1 MKKKNNWIKYLGVIS
16 VIVLLSACGRAS
28 DGVQQTNLS
37 VWDRLIIYPL
47 SQIIIW
53 LSELFG
59 NYYAIGIIVFTLII
73 RLLLFP
79 LNKMQLKSQREMQEL
94 QPELEKLR
102 ANYPNRDRESMM
114 QLRQAEQE
122 LMQEKGINQFAGC
135 LPLLIQLPVMMA
147 LYQTI
152 IKTEVLKQGHF
163 IWVNLGQPDPYFIL
177 PIIAAGLTW
186 LNSYLMMLS
195 NPKANQQVKWM
206 MYLMPL
212 MILFI
217 SLNLPSAVTLYW
229 VVSNIISV
237 VQTLI
242 YNNPYKIIEERQQKE
257 QEERQRQKRLN
268 KAMKRA
274 RK

>member
-1 MKKKNNWIKYLGVIS
+1 MKKKKNWVRQLGVIS
-16 VIVLLSACGRAS
+16 IVVLLAACGRVS

-206 MYLMPL
+206 MYLMPI
-212 MILFI
+212 MILVI